1 MKKVLF
7 LQNKGNSCGGVWFV
21 NKTIGESLLKKGYDV
36 EIMGVRDSKSNISL
50 EYDPNLKV
58 SILNKKDLWEI
69 TKFSDIKS
77 SLKDGKIVE
86 SLRLIM
92 VKIIDEVNL
101 KKDYRKIKSYIRK
114 NRIDY
119 IITTHYQLLDAIPYE
134 YLSRTFHEQHTSFGA
149 SINHNATRK
158 IFNKYKDKIKF
169 IWLTKET
176 CDEAISYGYKNSTY
190 IYNPVRFISDKKVE
204 NLENKK
210 LVTIARI
217 SNEKRIDLMIEIVS
231 DIFKDKRFDGWSL
244 EIYGDGNIKDKIMK
258 MNYDKERI
266 IFKGV
271 TDSPKEVFLSSSIN
285 LNTSLFE
292 GFSMSI
298 LEAAE
303 CGVPTITFNFGE
315 SAKEEII
322 QDKTGIIVPQ
332 DDIVEYKNKLMKL
345 MEDEELFKKLSN
357 NSKKFAYNF
366 HIDRIIEKWIDTFKE
381 IDS

>member
-1 MKKVLF
+1 
-7 LQNKGNSCGGVWFV
+7 
-21 NKTIGESLLKKGYDV
+21 
-36 EIMGVRDSKSNISL
+36 
-50 EYDPNLKV
+50 
-58 SILNKKDLWEI
+58 
-69 TKFSDIKS
+69 
-77 SLKDGKIVE
+77 
-86 SLRLIM
+86 
-92 VKIIDEVNL
+92 
-101 KKDYRKIKSYIRK
+101 
-114 NRIDY
+114 
-119 IITTHYQLLDAIPYE
+119 
-134 YLSRTFHEQHTSFGA
+134 
-149 SINHNATRK
+149 
-158 IFNKYKDKIKF
+158 
-169 IWLTKET
+169 
-176 CDEAISYGYKNSTY
+176 
-190 IYNPVRFISDKKVE
+190 
-204 NLENKK
+204 
-210 LVTIARI
+210 
-217 SNEKRIDLMIEIVS
+217 
-231 DIFKDKRFDGWSL
+231 
-244 EIYGDGNIKDKIMK
+244 MK